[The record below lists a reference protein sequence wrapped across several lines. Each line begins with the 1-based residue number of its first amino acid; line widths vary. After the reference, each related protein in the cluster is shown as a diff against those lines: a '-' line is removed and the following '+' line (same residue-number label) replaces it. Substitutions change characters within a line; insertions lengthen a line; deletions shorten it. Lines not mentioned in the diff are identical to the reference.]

1 MPLEMNLKYN
11 LVVTHTDVIVDSGR
25 FDYMGEDL
33 FDYVVEPTHET
44 IATTVDEY
52 MKTFRLLV
60 NTPDRVF
67 YNDSQESNLKQVR

>member
-1 MPLEMNLKYN
+1 
-11 LVVTHTDVIVDSGR
+11 
-25 FDYMGEDL
+25 MGEDL

-52 MKTFRLLV
+52 TDLSY
-60 NTPDRVF
+60 DRVF